1 MEIAPEIAFS
11 AAQILSMLL
20 VATMFDPWTKGAAR
34 GRGVPRVWVASAFVY
49 YGAKVLALI
58 VLLFDMQLVLFQN
71 TWVGGQGFALG
82 IGNYLAIVC
91 SSLSIL
97 LAVLSH
103 IGAIGP
109 AENAPAGRAAAGN
122 ADADAGADRDAA
134 EADAAEAVDPEAAP
148 AASAPSGSTRAHRA
162 D

>member
-1 MEIAPEIAFS
+1 MEITPEIAFS

-34 GRGVPRVWVASAFVY
+34 GRDVPRVWVASAFVS

-103 IGAIGP
+103 IGALGP
-109 AENAPAGRAAAGN
+109 TESAAAGGATASGATAER
-122 ADADAGADRDAA
+122 ADADGDAAEPVAA
-134 EADAAEAVDPEAAP
+134 EADAAGRA
-148 AASAPSGSTRAHRA
+148 RAHRA

>member
-1 MEIAPEIAFS
+1 MEITPEVAFS
-11 AAQILSMLL
+11 AAQIQSMLL

-34 GRGVPRVWVASAFVY
+34 GQGVPGVWVASAFVS

-71 TWVGGQGFALG
+71 TWDGGQGFALG

-103 IGAIGP
+103 IGALGP
-109 AENAPAGRAAAGN
+109 AESATAGGATAEG
-122 ADADAGADRDAA
+122 ADAEGDAAEPVAA
-134 EADAAEAVDPEAAP
+134 EADASDRV
-148 AASAPSGSTRAHRA
+148 RAHRA